1 MEKQYKGFSGYM
13 FLFLELVVLAAV
25 IFGFM
30 RGMYIPSALLVVVF
44 VMIAIGFT
52 VVDPNQSCVMVLF
65 GAYSGTI
72 KSNGFYWVNPFF
84 VRKKISL
91 RARNFDSETI
101 KVNDKLGNPIMIGLV
116 LVWRVQETYKAA
128 FGVDEFEH
136 FVVVQSEAAL
146 RKLAG
151 LYPYD
156 NIEDE
161 SAKVTLRD
169 GTEEVNNELEREIIE
184 RLDIAGIEVIE
195 ARINHIAYAQEIGW
209 GLAIFDAWRPL
220 EVQAFMLERA
230 FEAEC
235 RRRGLDPHSSGANS
249 PGPQSPDPFQDVRE
263 LVARFWA
270 APSADPA
277 MPPPHST
284 GAAVDLTLADAEGSV
299 LAMGGEIDAL
309 GPESE
314 PDYYAFNGASNAASD
329 GALDGASWQQ
339 RRQLLRLVM
348 EQAGFVQHPNEW
360 WHFSFGD
367 QLWAWRRCE
376 PAALYGRVMG

>member
-1 MEKQYKGFSGYM
+1 MISKQFKINVMEKQYKGLSGYM
-13 FLFLELVVLAAV
+13 FLLLELVLLAIIVL
-25 IFGFM
+25 GFM
-30 RGMYIPSALLVVVF
+30 RGMFIPSASTDRCAF
-44 VMIAIGFT
+44 VLIAIGFT

-65 GAYSGTI
+65 GAYKGTI
-72 KSNGFYWVNPFF
+72 KTNGFYWVNPFF

-195 ARINHIAYAQEIGW
+195 ARINHIAYAQEIAQAM
-209 GLAIFDAWRPL
+209 LKRQQATAIVAARL
-220 EVQAFMLERA
+220 
-230 FEAEC
+230 
-235 RRRGLDPHSSGANS
+235 
-249 PGPQSPDPFQDVRE
+249 QD
-263 LVARFWA
+263 
-270 APSADPA
+270 
-277 MPPPHST
+277 
-284 GAAVDLTLADAEGSV
+284 
-299 LAMGGEIDAL
+299 
-309 GPESE
+309 
-314 PDYYAFNGASNAASD
+314 
-329 GALDGASWQQ
+329 
-339 RRQLLRLVM
+339 
-348 EQAGFVQHPNEW
+348 
-360 WHFSFGD
+360 
-367 QLWAWRRCE
+367 C
-376 PAALYGRVMG
+376 